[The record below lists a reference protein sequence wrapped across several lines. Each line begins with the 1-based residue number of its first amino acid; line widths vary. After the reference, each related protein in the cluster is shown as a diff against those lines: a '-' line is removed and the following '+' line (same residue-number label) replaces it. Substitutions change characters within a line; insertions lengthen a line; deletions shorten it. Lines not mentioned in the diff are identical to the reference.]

1 MKNEMKNE
9 TTGTRLFLEAAE
21 RFAESRGLGKKFRKE
36 FESKREFWGVLEAAR
51 KALANLKLYNTFMV
65 HEEMLRISKSLEKV

>member
-9 TTGTRLFLEAAE
+9 TTGTRLFLESAE

-51 KALANLKLYNTFMV
+51 KALVNLKIYKDFMV
-65 HEEMLRISKSLEKV
+65 RDEILEEV